1 MNIYENGKIYKI
13 IDNTNNDIY
22 IGSTTNKYLCNRLA
36 QHKHNAY
43 NDKRANLASKQ
54 IILNGDYKIILIEN
68 YSCKTKDELRA
79 REQYYIDKF
88 DCINKI
94 SSYNTKEDIRQ
105 KCLRNNAIYRNKNRE
120 YINGYHRTRTEIK
133 RMNKISL
140 DIFC

>member
-1 MNIYENGKIYKI
+1 MTIYENSKIYKI
-13 IDNTNNDIY
+13 IDNTNNGIY
-22 IGSTTNKYLCNRLA
+22 IGSTTNKYLSNRLA

-54 IILNGDYKIILIEN
+54 IILNGNYKIILVEC

-88 DCINKI
+88 DCINKLA
-94 SSYNTKEDIRQ
+94 SYNTKEDIRQ
-105 KCLRNNAIYRNKNRE
+105 HCLKNNAIYRNKNRKK
-120 YINGYHRTRTEIK
+120 INDYHRTRYEIK

-140 DIFC
+140 DIFE